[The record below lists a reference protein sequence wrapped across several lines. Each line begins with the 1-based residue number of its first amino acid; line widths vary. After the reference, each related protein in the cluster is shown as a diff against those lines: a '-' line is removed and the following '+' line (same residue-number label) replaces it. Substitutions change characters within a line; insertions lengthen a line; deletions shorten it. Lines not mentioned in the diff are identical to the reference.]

1 DRGGRPRHAGEIL
14 LDGAIAEQVEP
25 DQAAA
30 HNHQE
35 NEGNE
40 EALDHAYT
48 GSEAK
53 NSKGSVLA
61 ENRRPRTGL
70 PRALHDRTQP
80 RRRASPA
87 RPRRLAGAPQEPT
100 R

>member
-1 DRGGRPRHAGEIL
+1 MPVVSTVRSTPCTALTVPIASMPGVHRFGSAVTVDTVAAGGSHAGEIL

-48 GSEAK
+48 GTEAK
-53 NSKGSVLA
+53 NSRKA
-61 ENRRPRTGL
+61 
-70 PRALHDRTQP
+70 AF
-80 RRRASPA
+80 
-87 RPRRLAGAPQEPT
+87 
-100 R
+100 